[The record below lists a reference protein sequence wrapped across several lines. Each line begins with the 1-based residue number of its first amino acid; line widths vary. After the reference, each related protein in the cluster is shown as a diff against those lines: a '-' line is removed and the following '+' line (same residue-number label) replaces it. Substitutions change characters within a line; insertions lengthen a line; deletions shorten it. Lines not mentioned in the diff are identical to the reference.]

1 MRRSSE
7 TGILQVGSILLRAA
21 GMSTAGLARQMGHG
35 SGMTGITY
43 DRATEVTLEGAVD
56 QVMTVPGNH
65 AMGGMHLSGVTEK
78 AIPRTV
84 ADLKKLKLAL
94 LAPGHCTGWRAL
106 AAMAQEF
113 GDDVL
118 APSAVGQRYLI

>member
-1 MRRSSE
+1 MKRSHKLAV
-7 TGILQVGSILLRAA
+7 GIAA
-21 GMSTAGLARQMGHG
+21 ALGLGLGAAAVFAHPGQMG
-35 SGMTGITY
+35 
-43 DRATEVTLEGAVD
+43 GAVG
-56 QVMTVPGNH
+56 MHG
-65 AMGGMHLSGVTEK
+65 AMGGMHLSGITEK

-118 APSAVGQRYLI
+118 APSAVGKRYLI